1 MKKIV
6 LLFVLALGLS
16 FVTLAQRNATLVDAG
31 FKMIKPLTSIVTPS
45 RNVTDTLWPAPIM
58 TSNLCGDT
66 TTAYITGQ
74 GGYVTGNNVY
84 GDLEKGTLVKHTGN
98 GNVTGVLAAIY
109 PKFTVAT
116 ASFCVKIYSKGAD
129 SYPGTLLGTSNPVL
143 FSSLTSGT
151 SALCAFTFTSPVAV
165 SGDFFTSV
173 VLPTTTGDTVVV
185 FETSQYCSSPDS
197 LSMEKWSDD
206 TFHYFASAWGF
217 NPALWI
223 GTVIDE
229 IVSVNNNN
237 AIENVNV
244 YSSDNKIVV
253 KNNSNTTIKQVA
265 VYNLLGQEIANYSV
279 NNNSTFTVDANLP
292 AASYIVRVITDKK
305 VGTYKLYVNR

>member
-16 FVTLAQRNATLVDAG
+16 FVTLAQKQTTLVNAG
-31 FKMIKPLTSIVTPS
+31 ITMLKPISLTETPS
-45 RNVTDTLWPAPIM
+45 RNFTDTLWPAPIR
-58 TSNLCGDT
+58 TSNPCGDT
-66 TTAYITGQ
+66 TTAYITGT
-74 GGYVTGNNVY
+74 GGYVTGNNSY

-98 GNVTGVLAAIY
+98 GNVTGALVVIY
-109 PKFTVAT
+109 PIFTVST
-116 ASFCVKIYSKGAD
+116 ASFSVKIYSKGTNN
-129 SYPGTLLGTSNPVL
+129 YPGTLLGTSNPVS
-143 FSSLTSGT
+143 FSSLTTNTG
-151 SALCAFTFTSPVAV
+151 ALCSFTFPAPVAV

-173 VLPTTTGDTVVV
+173 VLPTVTGDTIIV

-197 LSMEKWSDD
+197 LSIEKWSDD

-223 GTVIDE
+223 GTVVDE

-265 VYNLLGQEIANYSV
+265 VYNLLGQEVANYPV
-279 NNNSTFTVDANLP
+279 NNNGTFTIDANLP